1 MSALLSP
8 SMLAKRWGV
17 STTLVY
23 EMLGTGD
30 LPGFRLGGKLWRI
43 HLSDVEARENT
54 ENRPAPSPEDVVK
67 IEPEPVVDRRD
78 EFREKRIQTR
88 IARLAGDL

>member
-23 EMLGTGD
+23 EMLNSGD

-54 ENRPAPSPEDVVK
+54 ENRPAPEAIVI
-67 IEPEPVVDRRD
+67 IEHKPEPLVDRRD
-78 EFREKRIQTR
+78 EIRERRNQTR
-88 IARLAGDL
+88 IARMIGEG